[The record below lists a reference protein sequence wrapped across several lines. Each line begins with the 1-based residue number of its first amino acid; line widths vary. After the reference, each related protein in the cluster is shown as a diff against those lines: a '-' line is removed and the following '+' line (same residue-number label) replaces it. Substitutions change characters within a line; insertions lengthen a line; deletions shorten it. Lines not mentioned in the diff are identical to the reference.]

1 MTEIKFIL
9 NFVSTHRPPPPRARI
24 YAEGGGGDGGPD
36 NPKLKTELEYP
47 SHPPPEKNSEFAHA
61 PVLFFFN
68 LFKGMCGH
76 FLHVNIS

>member
-24 YAEGGGGDGGPD
+24 YAGGGGDGGPD
-36 NPKLKTELEYP
+36 NPKLKTELKYP

>member
-9 NFVSTHRPPPPRARI
+9 NFVSTHRPPPPPVRGSMP
-24 YAEGGGGDGGPD
+24 GGGVDGGPD

-61 PVLFFFN
+61 PVLFF